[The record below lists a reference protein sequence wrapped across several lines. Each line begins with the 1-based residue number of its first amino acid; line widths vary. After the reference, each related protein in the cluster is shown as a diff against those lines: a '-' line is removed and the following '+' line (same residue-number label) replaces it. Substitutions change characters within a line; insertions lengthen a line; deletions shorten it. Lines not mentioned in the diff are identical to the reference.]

1 MLVAKQTA
9 AAKLTAFLHHEL
21 SLAQLAVE
29 KGVKMTLAAMLPA
42 TVRYRLL
49 HHASKSN
56 LDLQIADYCTWAIY
70 RKWNAQDGRSL
81 RRVQA
86 AVRREWDVLQAGTGF
101 PD

>member
-1 MLVAKQTA
+1 MLARLYVMGGTI
-9 AAKLTAFLHHEL
+9 
-21 SLAQLAVE
+21 AQSSVGCQASPS
-29 KGVKMTLAAMLPA
+29 GMLPA
-42 TVRYRLL
+42 TVRYRVL

-70 RKWNAQDGRSL
+70 RKWNAQDGRSF

-86 AVRREWDVLQAGTGF
+86 AVRREWDVLQAGAGF

>member
-1 MLVAKQTA
+1 V
-9 AAKLTAFLHHEL
+9 
-21 SLAQLAVE
+21 
-29 KGVKMTLAAMLPA
+29 
-42 TVRYRLL
+42 L